1 MNVTLFCEYMLC
13 LCGYMRLSS
22 EYMRMIRQN
31 QMLNLKNEMQV
42 AMNVRLEVMDDDV
55 RRLQVQI

>member
-1 MNVTLFCEYMLC
+1 MNVTLFREYMLC

-22 EYMRMIRQN
+22 EYMRMIHQN
-31 QMLNLKNEMQV
+31 QTLNLKNEMQV